1 MWIRYLEDESMTDD
15 APRRVLDIITEFANI
30 GAGSAAT
37 ALSSLLDVELMND
50 ATTCKILPLAKV
62 SDYLGGAKQ
71 VVAGTDTYL
80 CGELKSG
87 VLVVLPSDSAK
98 ALLEHLTKEK
108 VEISSLSNIQL
119 SALKEVGNICLCW
132 YLIAVSKMIDVD
144 MIPAPPDATVD
155 LLGAVL
161 DIPLASLGAKVDT
174 VIAVHTSFKA
184 LDRQFEGYFLM
195 LPEESTLKLILERM
209 GDPRQ

>member
-1 MWIRYLEDESMTDD
+1 MTDEK
-15 APRRVLDIITEFANI
+15 AGRVIEIIREFANI

-37 ALSSLLDVELMND
+37 ALSYLLDVELMND
-50 ATTCKILPLAKV
+50 VTSCDILPMAKV
-62 SDYLGGAKQ
+62 SEWLGGADK
-71 VVAGTDTYL
+71 VVAGTYTYL

-87 VLVVLPSDSAK
+87 ILVVLPEASAIT
-98 ALLEHLTKEK
+98 LLTHLTKEK
-108 VEISSLSNIQL
+108 VDLSSLTEIQK

-132 YLIAVSKMIDVD
+132 YLMAVSKMIDID

-161 DIPLASLGAKVDT
+161 DIPLASLAQRVDT
-174 VIAVHTSFKA
+174 VLAVHTSFKA
-184 LDRQFEGYFLM
+184 LDSNFDGYFLM

-209 GDPRQ
+209 GESRR

>member
-1 MWIRYLEDESMTDD
+1 MTDHGQG
-15 APRRVLDIITEFANI
+15 RVIDVITEFANI

-50 ATTCKILPLAKV
+50 ATTCEILPLAKV

-71 VVAGTDTYL
+71 VVAGTYTYL
-80 CGELKSG
+80 CGDLKCG
-87 VLVVLPSDSAK
+87 VLVVLPSDSAV
-98 ALLEHLTKEK
+98 ALLEHLTKER
-108 VEISSLSNIQL
+108 VQLSALNNIQL

-132 YLIAVSKMIDVD
+132 YLIAVSKMIDID

-161 DIPLASLGAKVDT
+161 DIPLASVGAKVDT

-184 LDRQFEGYFLM
+184 IERQFEGYFLM
-195 LPEESTLKLILERM
+195 LPEESTLKLIMSKM
-209 GDPRQ
+209 GEPRQ

>member
-1 MWIRYLEDESMTDD
+1 MDGQTHG
-15 APRRVLDIITEFANI
+15 RVIDIVTEFANI

-50 ATTCKILPLAKV
+50 ATTCEILPLSKV
-62 SDYLGGAKQ
+62 SEYLGGAKQ
-71 VVAGTDTYL
+71 VVAGTYTYL

-87 VLVVLPSDSAK
+87 VLVVLPQDSAI

-108 VEISSLSNIQL
+108 VVLSSLNQIQM

-132 YLIAVSKMIDVD
+132 YLIAVSKMIDID

-161 DIPLASLGAKVDT
+161 DMPLATVGAKVDT

-184 LDRQFEGYFLM
+184 IDRQFEGYFLM
-195 LPEESTLKLILERM
+195 LPEESTLKLILDRM
-209 GDPRQ
+209 GAPEQ